1 MSFKSL
7 LSIRT
12 LKSSPASRAK
22 YASEKKGS
30 FTIFFLEFL
39 NCKFYLL
46 VVWIWFCESIDIFY
60 PSEMVSITLYIY
72 IYLKNIKKFGMYSIY
87 NYTLYNIKRFICFL
101 VARCFDWRHDS
112 KVRDKSFFVL
122 LFFGGGTSSS
132 INLFFFFART
142 NAKFFS
148 FRLLFN
154 SLLLYFVTNGSSSS
168 EASKAIIFTA
178 QSYIFEKINK

>member
-72 IYLKNIKKFGMYSIY
+72 I
-87 NYTLYNIKRFICFL
+87 
-101 VARCFDWRHDS
+101 
-112 KVRDKSFFVL
+112 
-122 LFFGGGTSSS
+122 
-132 INLFFFFART
+132 
-142 NAKFFS
+142 
-148 FRLLFN
+148 
-154 SLLLYFVTNGSSSS
+154 
-168 EASKAIIFTA
+168 
-178 QSYIFEKINK
+178 FEKHKKIWNVLNL